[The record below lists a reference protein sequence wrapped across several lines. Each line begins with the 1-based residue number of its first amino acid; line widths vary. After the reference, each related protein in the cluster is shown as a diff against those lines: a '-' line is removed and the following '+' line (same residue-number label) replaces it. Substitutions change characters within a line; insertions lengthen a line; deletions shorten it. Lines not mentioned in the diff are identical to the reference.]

1 MIALIDMDLV
11 VFRSAASAEND
22 PLGIA
27 IYRAEELLDNILNKV
42 KATEYKAY
50 ISSDTNFRK
59 EIYPEYK
66 AQRSTV
72 KPIHLLDMKEY
83 AFNKM
88 NAILSPQGLEADDML
103 GIEQC
108 SWIKSYWNQVES
120 KTIPSHKEF
129 ETTICSLDKD
139 LLQIP
144 GNHFQWEIG
153 TSKWNKPDNWLTQ
166 TELEGYRLFY
176 QQAIKGDPTDNIK
189 GIKGKGKVFAE
200 KALADCT
207 TELQM
212 FNVVRD
218 LYSNDEEFKMNAG
231 CVWIL
236 RELGVKFADRFE
248 ELANG

>member
-27 IYRAEELLDNILNKV
+27 IYRAEETLDNILNKV
-42 KATEYKAY
+42 GATGYKAY

-66 AQRSTV
+66 AQRSPV
-72 KPIHLLDMKEY
+72 KPVHLLAMKEY
-83 AFNKM
+83 ALTKM
-88 NAILSPQGLEADDML
+88 NAVLSPQGLEADDML
-103 GIEQC
+103 GIEQD
-108 SWIKSYWNQVES
+108 KVGFLEG
-120 KTIPSHKEF
+120 KEWYS
-129 ETTICSLDKD
+129 EPHYTTTICSLDKD

-144 GNHFQWEIG
+144 GLHFQWEIG
-153 TSKWNKPDNWLTQ
+153 TSKWNKPDNWMTQ

-207 TELQM
+207 SELEM

-218 LYSNDEEFKMNAG
+218 LYGNDDEFKMNAG

-236 RELGVKFADRFE
+236 REHNVKFADRFE
-248 ELANG
+248 ELANGITQ

>member
-11 VFRSAASAEND
+11 VFRSAASAEKD
-22 PLGIA
+22 PLSIA

-42 KATEYKAY
+42 QATEYKAF

-66 AQRSTV
+66 AQRSPV
-72 KPIHLLDMKEY
+72 KPVHLLALKEY

-88 NAILSPQGLEADDML
+88 GAILSPQGLEADDML
-103 GIEQC
+103 GIEQD
-108 SWIKSYWNQVES
+108 
-120 KTIPSHKEF
+120 KETHT
-129 ETTICSLDKD
+129 TTICSLDKD

-153 TSKWNKPDNWLTQ
+153 TSKWSKPESFLTQ
-166 TELEGYRLFY
+166 SELEGYRLFY

-189 GIKGKGKVFAE
+189 GIPGKGKVAAE
-200 KALADCT
+200 KALADCVS
-207 TELQM
+207 ELEM

-218 LYSNDEEFKMNAG
+218 MYGNDEEFLMNAG

-236 RELGVKFADRFE
+236 REPEIKFKDKFK
-248 ELANG
+248 ELSNGNS

>member
-11 VFRSAASAEND
+11 VFRCAASAEND

-42 KATEYKAY
+42 GATEYKAY

-66 AQRSTV
+66 AQRSPV
-72 KPIHLLDMKEY
+72 KPVHLLAMKEY
-83 AFNKM
+83 AFTKM
-88 NAILSPQGLEADDML
+88 GAILSPQGLEADDML
-103 GIEQC
+103 GIEQD
-108 SWIKSYWNQVES
+108 KS
-120 KTIPSHKEF
+120 THT
-129 ETTICSLDKD
+129 TTICSLDKD

-166 TELEGYRLFY
+166 SELEGYRLFY

-207 TELQM
+207 TELEM

-218 LYSNDEEFKMNAG
+218 LYGNDEEFKMNAG

-248 ELANG
+248 ELSNG

>member
-42 KATEYKAY
+42 GATEYKAY

-66 AQRSTV
+66 AQRNPV
-72 KPIHLLDMKEY
+72 KPVHLLDMKEY
-83 AFNKM
+83 ALTKM
-88 NAILSPQGLEADDML
+88 NAVLSPQGLEADDML
-103 GIEQC
+103 GIEQD
-108 SWIKSYWNQVES
+108 KVGKPEG
-120 KTIPSHKEF
+120 KEWYS
-129 ETTICSLDKD
+129 EPHYTTTICSLDKD

-144 GNHFQWEIG
+144 GLHFQWEIG
-153 TSKWNKPDNWLTQ
+153 TSKWNKPDNWMTQ
-166 TELEGYRLFY
+166 SELEGNRLFY

-207 TELQM
+207 SELEM

-218 LYSNDEEFKMNAG
+218 LYGNDDEFKMNAG

-236 RELGVKFADRFE
+236 REHDVKFADRFK
-248 ELANG
+248 ELING

>member
-42 KATEYKAY
+42 GATEYRAF

-66 AQRSTV
+66 AQRNPV
-72 KPIHLLDMKEY
+72 KPVHLLDMKEY
-83 AFNKM
+83 ALTKM

-108 SWIKSYWNQVES
+108 TWINSYDAQIEFREVPCHDRYE
-120 KTIPSHKEF
+120 TI
-129 ETTICSLDKD
+129 ICSLDKD

-144 GNHFQWEIG
+144 GLHFQWEIG
-153 TSKWNKPDNWLTQ
+153 TSKWNKPDNWMTQ

-207 TELQM
+207 SELEM

-218 LYSNDEEFKMNAG
+218 LYGNDDEFKMNAG

-236 RELGVKFADRFE
+236 REHDVKFADRFK
-248 ELANG
+248 ELING

>member
-11 VFRSAASAEND
+11 VFRCAASAEND

-42 KATEYKAY
+42 GATEYKAY

-66 AQRSTV
+66 AQRSPV
-72 KPIHLLDMKEY
+72 KPVHLLAMKEY
-83 AFNKM
+83 AFTKM
-88 NAILSPQGLEADDML
+88 GAILSPQGLEADDML
-103 GIEQC
+103 GIEQD
-108 SWIKSYWNQVES
+108 KS
-120 KTIPSHKEF
+120 THT
-129 ETTICSLDKD
+129 TTICSLDKD

-166 TELEGYRLFY
+166 SELEGYRLFY

-207 TELQM
+207 TELEM

-218 LYSNDEEFKMNAG
+218 LYGNDEEFKMNAG

-236 RELGVKFADRFE
+236 RELGVKFEHKFK
-248 ELANG
+248 ELTSGNNQ

>member
-42 KATEYKAY
+42 GATEYKAY

-66 AQRSTV
+66 AQRSPV
-72 KPIHLLDMKEY
+72 KPVHLLAMKEY
-83 AFNKM
+83 ALTKM
-88 NAILSPQGLEADDML
+88 SAVLSPQGLEADDML
-103 GIEQC
+103 GIEQD
-108 SWIKSYWNQVES
+108 
-120 KTIPSHKEF
+120 KETHT
-129 ETTICSLDKD
+129 TTICSLDKD

-144 GNHFQWEIG
+144 GLHFQWEIG
-153 TSKWNKPDNWLTQ
+153 TSKWNKPDLWMTQ
-166 TELEGYRLFY
+166 SELEGYRLFY

-207 TELQM
+207 SELEM

-218 LYSNDEEFKMNAG
+218 LYGNDDEFKMNAG

-236 RELGVKFADRFE
+236 REHNVKFADRFK
-248 ELANG
+248 ELVNGNPQ

>member
-27 IYRAEELLDNILNKV
+27 IYRAEELLDHILSKV
-42 KATEYKAY
+42 GATEYKAY

-66 AQRSTV
+66 AQRNPV

-83 AFNKM
+83 AFKNM
-88 NAILSPQGLEADDML
+88 GAILSPQGLEADDML
-103 GIEQC
+103 GIDQD
-108 SWIKSYWNQVES
+108 K
-120 KTIPSHKEF
+120 KDLTTI
-129 ETTICSLDKD
+129 ICSLDKD

-144 GNHFQWEIG
+144 GEHYQWEIG
-153 TSKWNKPDNWLTQ
+153 TSKWNKPESYLTQ

-207 TELQM
+207 SELEM
-212 FNVVRD
+212 FNIVRE
-218 LYSNDEEFKMNAG
+218 LYDNDEEFKMNAG

-236 RELGVKFADRFE
+236 REQDVKFEQKFK
-248 ELANG
+248 ELTNE

>member
-42 KATEYKAY
+42 GATEYKAY

-72 KPIHLLDMKEY
+72 KPVHLLDMKEY

-103 GIEQC
+103 GIEQD
-108 SWIKSYWNQVES
+108 
-120 KTIPSHKEF
+120 KTTRT
-129 ETTICSLDKD
+129 TTICSLDKD

-248 ELANG
+248 ELTNG

>member
-42 KATEYKAY
+42 GATEYKAY

-66 AQRSTV
+66 AQRSPV
-72 KPIHLLDMKEY
+72 KPVHLLAMKEY
-83 AFNKM
+83 ALTKM
-88 NAILSPQGLEADDML
+88 SAVLSPQGLEADDML
-103 GIEQC
+103 GIEQD
-108 SWIKSYWNQVES
+108 
-120 KTIPSHKEF
+120 KETHT
-129 ETTICSLDKD
+129 TTICSLDKD

-144 GNHFQWEIG
+144 GLHFQWEIG
-153 TSKWNKPDNWLTQ
+153 TSKWNKPDLWMTQ
-166 TELEGYRLFY
+166 SELEGYRLFY

-207 TELQM
+207 SELEM

-218 LYSNDEEFKMNAG
+218 LYGNDDEFKMNAG

-236 RELGVKFADRFE
+236 RKHDVKFADRFE
-248 ELANG
+248 ELVNGITQ